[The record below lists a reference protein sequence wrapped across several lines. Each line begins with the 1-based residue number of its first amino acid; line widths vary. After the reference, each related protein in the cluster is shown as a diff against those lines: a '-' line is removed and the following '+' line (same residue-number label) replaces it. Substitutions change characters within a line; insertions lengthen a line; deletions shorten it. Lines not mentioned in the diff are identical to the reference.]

1 MSTIEVK
8 DNSKMAVTQ
17 IKNIASSIAAY
28 YNDRDESVRVL
39 FKKKDRTSV
48 LQKKHNLTT
57 GRLSIME
64 NSAIACFAKRRE
76 FFSEFFFA

>member
-28 YNDRDESVRVL
+28 YNYRDESVRVL
-39 FKKKDRTSV
+39 CKNKDRTSV
-48 LQKKHNLTT
+48 LPDCKHH
-57 GRLSIME
+57 G
-64 NSAIACFAKRRE
+64 
-76 FFSEFFFA
+76 